1 MNIVCHF
8 RFREAIVTAT
18 LRTAIELMC
27 SRHALLRSRIFVLRG
42 IPGFVVDEDAP
53 PFECAE
59 RAGSDPLAAITDEAN
74 RPFAKGHGCLRAV
87 VLVAEEGGEGGG
99 HDILL
104 TVRHDQ
110 FDAKSILVFLSQ
122 TMALY
127 RQLAAGA
134 SEPPELPRE
143 SSFPASIDAIY
154 GPSRAPDWLLA
165 GHHAMKTW
173 VPMNLYTI
181 ARFQRMPRLIA
192 YSKQPPPQAERAARR
207 TAAARGEGAAWAT
220 MQVTGKLSVA
230 ETAAALAHCKRARVT
245 LGTLLFSACQFA
257 STKHNVTMRW
267 RSRNRKSSRTATV
280 APADPDASPTT
291 VPAEAPRRPRS
302 GTHSQIGVLVVDL
315 REYCAKLGCHEI
327 DPRSMGMYLTT
338 IDQLSDV
345 PIKHALPV
353 ADGESDAARQRA
365 AAITRLAQLSRRN
378 LVYQMEKRKNH
389 ITCPLFTGAVVGI
402 NTAFSRLYAPPPTG
416 VVFSL
421 SNLGNLDLRGPEDP
435 NFVAHLVSGLND
447 QPPYLEDVH
456 LGATTAAS
464 SYPVF
469 NVFTYS
475 YRKELHVMLTISPD
489 TTEHSVA
496 EGFIADVFRCVTD
509 AARDSAT
516 GVPKPA
522 T

>member
-59 RAGSDPLAAITDEAN
+59 RASDPLAAITDEAN

-134 SEPPELPRE
+134 SESRPSCRAVVVPGEHRRDLRPEQGAGL
-143 SSFPASIDAIY
+143 A
-154 GPSRAPDWLLA
+154 LA

-181 ARFQRMPRLIA
+181 RAQRMPRLIA
-192 YSKQPPPQAERAARR
+192 YSKQPPPHAERAARR

-220 MQVTGKLSVA
+220 MQVTGS
-230 ETAAALAHCKRARVT
+230 
-245 LGTLLFSACQFA
+245 S
-257 STKHNVTMRW
+257 
-267 RSRNRKSSRTATV
+267 RSRRPRRRSRTA
-280 APADPDASPTT
+280 S
-291 VPAEAPRRPRS
+291 
-302 GTHSQIGVLVVDL
+302 
-315 REYCAKLGCHEI
+315 
-327 DPRSMGMYLTT
+327 
-338 IDQLSDV
+338 
-345 PIKHALPV
+345 
-353 ADGESDAARQRA
+353 ARA
-365 AAITRLAQLSRRN
+365 
-378 LVYQMEKRKNH
+378 
-389 ITCPLFTGAVVGI
+389 
-402 NTAFSRLYAPPPTG
+402 
-416 VVFSL
+416 
-421 SNLGNLDLRGPEDP
+421 
-435 NFVAHLVSGLND
+435 
-447 QPPYLEDVH
+447 
-456 LGATTAAS
+456 
-464 SYPVF
+464 
-469 NVFTYS
+469 
-475 YRKELHVMLTISPD
+475 
-489 TTEHSVA
+489 
-496 EGFIADVFRCVTD
+496 
-509 AARDSAT
+509 
-516 GVPKPA
+516 
-522 T
+522 